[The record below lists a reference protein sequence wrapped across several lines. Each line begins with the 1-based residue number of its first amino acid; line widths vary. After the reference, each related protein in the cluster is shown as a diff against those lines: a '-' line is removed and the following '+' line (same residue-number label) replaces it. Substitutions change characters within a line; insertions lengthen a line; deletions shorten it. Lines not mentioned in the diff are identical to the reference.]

1 MHPKMSPK
9 MDPKMVQNEP
19 QERSL
24 SETPP
29 GGAQKPQTLSKPT
42 KTPPGNLWGKKDG
55 KRKVQGCHLPD
66 IYLVLNECLKK
77 DHHSLVYPF
86 FETFS
91 RMVTIIYTLSFKQ
104 NSFHFSMASEVC
116 LSIRVMAK
124 YMINCAQT
132 GHTTNNI
139 HKRML
144 TNQTRPMYKYAG
156 RNASN

>member
-1 MHPKMSPK
+1 MSLKMTPKI
-9 MDPKMVQNEP
+9 DQNEP
-19 QERSL
+19 RERTA

-86 FETFS
+86 LKLFPYGNNYLYIELQAEL
-91 RMVTIIYTLSFKQ
+91 VSFL
-104 NSFHFSMASEVC
+104 H
-116 LSIRVMAK
+116 
-124 YMINCAQT
+124 
-132 GHTTNNI
+132 
-139 HKRML
+139 
-144 TNQTRPMYKYAG
+144 
-156 RNASN
+156 

>member
-1 MHPKMSPK
+1 MSLKMTPKI
-9 MDPKMVQNEP
+9 DQNEP
-19 QERSL
+19 RERTA

-29 GGAQKPQTLSKPT
+29 GGAQKPQNLLKPT

-66 IYLVLNECLKK
+66 IHLVLNECLKK

-104 NSFHFSMASEVC
+104 NAFHFSMASEVC
-116 LSIRVMAK
+116 LSIRVMAN
-124 YMINCAQT
+124 YMINGAQS
-132 GHTTNNI
+132 GYTTNSI
-139 HKRML
+139 HKRIL
-144 TNQTRPMYKYAG
+144 SNQTRTMYYYA
-156 RNASN
+156 